1 MRKVLWFVLL
11 MMPVM
16 AIAQDFNCRVQVIYP
31 QIQVANTQ
39 RFKNLENSIREFINN
54 RKWSNDKIQ
63 PNERIEWSLIINV
76 TEFDNASSSFRATA
90 QIQSSRPVFNTGY
103 NSVLLNQ
110 KDDQWQFEYIDFQP
124 MNFIEGTF
132 TDNLTSLVAYYIFV
146 VLGFDGDSFS
156 KEGGT
161 AYFNRAYNIMLA
173 AQQRGQPGWQV
184 TDGGGN
190 KNRYWLIENI
200 LNDRFKPVREA
211 YYLYHIKGMDVMYKD
226 IEEARLKITSSLQLF
241 QKVWKVMPNSMLLK
255 VWFNA
260 KVNEIV
266 NIYCK
271 ALTADKNKVIAILKE
286 ADPANGTKYDE
297 IRTCK

>member
-1 MRKVLWFVLL
+1 MKKLLWCIVLFLPFV
-11 MMPVM
+11 
-16 AIAQDFNCRVQVIYP
+16 ANAQDFNCRVQVIYP

-54 RKWSNDKIQ
+54 RKWSSDKIQ
-63 PNERIEWSLIINV
+63 PNERIEWSLTINV
-76 TEFDNASSSFRATA
+76 TEFDNASSSFKATA

-110 KDDQWQFEYIDFQP
+110 EDNNWQFEYIDFQA
-124 MNFIEGTF
+124 MNFVEGTY
-132 TDNLTSLVAYYIFV
+132 TDNLTSLVAYYIFLV
-146 VLGFDGDSFS
+146 MGMDADSFK

-161 AYFNRAYNIMLA
+161 EYYNRAYNVMLA
-173 AQQRGQPGWQV
+173 AQQRNMPGWQV
-184 TDGGGN
+184 TDAGN

-211 YYLYHIKGMDVMYKD
+211 YYRYHIKGMDVMSKD
-226 IEEARLKITSSLQLF
+226 IEEARLEITASLQLL
-241 QKVWKVMPNSMLLK
+241 QKVWKIMPNSMLLK

-266 NIYCK
+266 NVYCK
-271 ALTADKNKVIAILKE
+271 ALTTDKNKVIDILKE
-286 ADPANGTKYDE
+286 ADPANANKYDG
-297 IRTCK
+297 IRTCN

>member
-1 MRKVLWFVLL
+1 MKKLLWCIVLFLPFV
-11 MMPVM
+11 
-16 AIAQDFNCRVQVIYP
+16 ANAQDFNCRVQVIYP

-54 RKWSNDKIQ
+54 RKWSSDKIQ
-63 PNERIEWSLIINV
+63 PNERIEWSLTINV
-76 TEFDNASSSFRATA
+76 TEFDNASSSFKATA

-110 KDDQWQFEYIDFQP
+110 EDNNWQFEYIDFQA
-124 MNFIEGTF
+124 MNFVEGTY
-132 TDNLTSLVAYYIFV
+132 TDNLTSLVAYYIFLV
-146 VLGFDGDSFS
+146 MGMDADSFK

-161 AYFNRAYNIMLA
+161 EYYNRAYNVMLA
-173 AQQRGQPGWQV
+173 AQQRNMPGWQV
-184 TDGGGN
+184 TDAGN

-211 YYLYHIKGMDVMYKD
+211 YYRYHIKGMDVMNKD
-226 IEEARLKITSSLQLF
+226 IEEARLEITASLQLL
-241 QKVWKVMPNSMLLK
+241 QKVWKIMPNSMLLK

-271 ALTADKNKVIAILKE
+271 ALTTDKNKIIDILKE
-286 ADPANGTKYDE
+286 ADPANANKYDA
-297 IRTCK
+297 IRTCN

>member
-1 MRKVLWFVLL
+1 MRKVFWLICFMLPLV
-11 MMPVM
+11 
-16 AIAQDFNCRVQVIYP
+16 AAAQDFNCRVQVIYP

-39 RFKNLENSIREFINN
+39 RFKNLETSIREFINT
-54 RKWSNDKIQ
+54 RKWSDDKLQ
-63 PNERIEWSLIINV
+63 PNERIEWSLILNI

-124 MNFIEGTF
+124 MDFVEGSYSS
-132 TDNLTSLVAYYIFV
+132 NLTSLIAYYIFV
-146 VLGFDGDSFS
+146 VLGMDADSFK

-161 AYFNRAYNIMLA
+161 AYYNRAYNIMLA
-173 AQQRGQPGWQV
+173 AQQRGIPGWQV
-184 TDGGGN
+184 TDAGN
-190 KNRYWLIENI
+190 KNRYWLVENL

-211 YYLYHIKGMDVMYKD
+211 YYIYHIKGMDVMSKD
-226 IEEARLKITSSLQLF
+226 IEEARLEITNALQLI
-241 QKVWKVMPNSMLLK
+241 QKSWKVMPNSMLLK

-260 KVNEIV
+260 KVDEIV

-271 ALTADKNKVIAILKE
+271 ALTSDKNKVIEILKE
-286 ADPANGTKYDE
+286 SDPANANKYDG

>member
-1 MRKVLWFVLL
+1 MKKLLWCIVLFLPFV
-11 MMPVM
+11 

-54 RKWSNDKIQ
+54 RKWSTDKVQ

-76 TEFDNASSSFRATA
+76 TEFDNASSSFKANA

-110 KDDQWQFEYIDFQP
+110 EDNSWQFEYIDFQA
-124 MNFIEGTF
+124 MNFVEGTY
-132 TDNLTSLVAYYIFV
+132 TDNLTSLVAYYIFMV
-146 VLGFDGDSFS
+146 MGMDADSFK

-161 AYFNRAYNIMLA
+161 EYYNRAYNVMLA
-173 AQQRGQPGWQV
+173 AQQRGMPGWQV
-184 TDGGGN
+184 SDAGN
-190 KNRYWLIENI
+190 KNRYWLIENL

-211 YYLYHIKGMDVMYKD
+211 YYRYHIKGMDVMNKD
-226 IEEARLKITSSLQLF
+226 IEEARLEITASLQLL
-241 QKVWKVMPNSMLLK
+241 QKVWKIMPNSMLLK

-271 ALTADKNKVIAILKE
+271 ALTTDKNKIIDILKE
-286 ADPANGTKYDE
+286 ADPANANKYDG
-297 IRTCK
+297 IRTCN

>member
-1 MRKVLWFVLL
+1 MKKLLLCLVLFLPFV
-11 MMPVM
+11 
-16 AIAQDFNCRVQVIYP
+16 ASAQDFNCRVQVIYP

-54 RKWSNDKIQ
+54 RKWSIDKVQ
-63 PNERIEWSLIINV
+63 PNERIEWSLTINV
-76 TEFDNASSSFRATA
+76 TEFDNASSSFKATA

-110 KDDQWQFEYIDFQP
+110 EDNIWQFEYIDFQA
-124 MNFIEGTF
+124 MNFVEGTY

-146 VLGFDGDSFS
+146 VMGMDADSFR

-161 AYFNRAYNIMLA
+161 EYYNRAYNVMLA
-173 AQQRGQPGWQV
+173 AQQRNMPGWQV
-184 TDGGGN
+184 TDAGN
-190 KNRYWLIENI
+190 KNRYWLIENL

-211 YYLYHIKGMDVMYKD
+211 FYRYHIKGMDVMSKD
-226 IEEARLKITSSLQLF
+226 IEEARLEITASLQLL
-241 QKVWKVMPNSMLLK
+241 QKVWKIMPNSMLLK

-271 ALTADKNKVIAILKE
+271 ALTTDKNKVIDILKE
-286 ADPANGTKYDE
+286 ADPANANKYDA
-297 IRTCK
+297 IRTCN

>member
-1 MRKVLWFVLL
+1 MKKLLWCILL
-11 MMPVM
+11 LLPFAAM
-16 AIAQDFNCRVQVIYP
+16 AQDFNCRVQVIYP

-54 RKWSNDKIQ
+54 RKWSTDKLQ

-76 TEFDNASSSFRATA
+76 TEFDNASSSFKANV

-110 KDDQWQFEYIDFQP
+110 EDNLWQFEYIDFQP
-124 MNFIEGTF
+124 MNFVEGTY
-132 TDNLTSLVAYYIFV
+132 TDNLTSLVAYYIFI
-146 VLGFDGDSFS
+146 VLGMDADSFK

-161 AYFNRAYNIMLA
+161 EYYNRAYNTMLA
-173 AQQRGQPGWQV
+173 AQQRGMPGWQV
-184 TDGGGN
+184 TDAGN
-190 KNRYWLIENI
+190 KNRYWLIENL

-211 YYLYHIKGMDVMYKD
+211 YYLYHIKGMDVMSKD
-226 IEEARLKITSSLQLF
+226 IEEARLQITASLQLL
-241 QKVWKVMPNSMLLK
+241 QKVWKIMPNSMLLK

-266 NIYCK
+266 NVYCK
-271 ALTADKNKVIAILKE
+271 ALTADKNKVIEILKE
-286 ADPANGTKYDE
+286 ADPANANKYDG
-297 IRTCK
+297 IRTCN

>member
-1 MRKVLWFVLL
+1 MKKLLWCIVLFLPFV
-11 MMPVM
+11 
-16 AIAQDFNCRVQVIYP
+16 ANAQDFNCRVQVIYP

-54 RKWSNDKIQ
+54 RKWSSDKIQ
-63 PNERIEWSLIINV
+63 PNERIEWSLTINV
-76 TEFDNASSSFRATA
+76 TEFDNASSSFKATA

-110 KDDQWQFEYIDFQP
+110 EDNNWQFEYIDFQA
-124 MNFIEGTF
+124 MNFVEGTY
-132 TDNLTSLVAYYIFV
+132 TDNLTSLVAYYIFLV
-146 VLGFDGDSFS
+146 MGMDADSFK

-161 AYFNRAYNIMLA
+161 EYYNRAYNVMLA
-173 AQQRGQPGWQV
+173 AQQRNMPGWQV
-184 TDGGGN
+184 TDAGN

-211 YYLYHIKGMDVMYKD
+211 YYRYHIKGMDVMNKD
-226 IEEARLKITSSLQLF
+226 IEEARLEITASLQLL
-241 QKVWKVMPNSMLLK
+241 QKVWKIMPNSMLLK

-271 ALTADKNKVIAILKE
+271 ALTTDKNKIIDILKE
-286 ADPANGTKYDE
+286 ADPANANKYDG
-297 IRTCK
+297 IRTCN

>member
-1 MRKVLWFVLL
+1 MKKLLWYILL
-11 MMPVM
+11 LLPF
-16 AIAQDFNCRVQVIYP
+16 AAAAQDFNCRVQVIYP

-54 RKWSNDKIQ
+54 RKWSTDKVQ
-63 PNERIEWSLIINV
+63 PNERIEWSLTINV
-76 TEFDNASSSFRATA
+76 TEFDNASSSFKATA

-110 KDDQWQFEYIDFQP
+110 EDNNWQFEYIDFQA
-124 MNFIEGTF
+124 MNFVEGTY
-132 TDNLTSLVAYYIFV
+132 TDNLTSLVAYYIFLV
-146 VLGFDGDSFS
+146 MGMDADSFK

-161 AYFNRAYNIMLA
+161 EYYNRAYNVMLA
-173 AQQRGQPGWQV
+173 AQQRNMPGWQV
-184 TDGGGN
+184 TDAGN
-190 KNRYWLIENI
+190 KNRYWLIENL

-211 YYLYHIKGMDVMYKD
+211 YYRYHIKGMDVMNKD
-226 IEEARLKITSSLQLF
+226 IEEARLEITASLQLL
-241 QKVWKVMPNSMLLK
+241 QKVWKIMPNSMLLK

-271 ALTADKNKVIAILKE
+271 ALTADKNKIIEILKE
-286 ADPANGTKYDE
+286 ADPANANKYDG
-297 IRTCK
+297 IKTCN